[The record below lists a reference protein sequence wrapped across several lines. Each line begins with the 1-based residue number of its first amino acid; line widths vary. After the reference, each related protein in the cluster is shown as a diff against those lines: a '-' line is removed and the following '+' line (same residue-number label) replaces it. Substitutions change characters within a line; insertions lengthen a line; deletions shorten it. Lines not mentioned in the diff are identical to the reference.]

1 MRRVERKRARS
12 VPKQD
17 MVRKP
22 GKDDV
27 HEQREPGQPYEGVVH
42 IAPSRR
48 RTEKKKRP
56 AHAKR

>member
-1 MRRVERKRARS
+1 MTKVERKRAPG

-17 MVRKP
+17 MVRKS

-27 HEQREPGQPYEGVVH
+27 HEQREPGQPYEGILHV
-42 IAPSRR
+42 APSRR
-48 RTEKKKRP
+48 RDERKKRP